1 MERIVRLETVQ
12 NLREL
17 GGLPAA
23 DGRRVAFGRLFRSGS
38 LHEASPTDRA
48 ELEAMGVRITIDLR
62 SAFEQARQS
71 YEWPSG
77 RRVAAPLAHDEA
89 VAAIFARFQA
99 GGLTEQDVEDWWHLT
114 GVFRLPEEHAASMR
128 TIFTTLLEAGPAE
141 GVLFHCTGGKDR
153 TGVVAAFLLE
163 ALGAPRQVILEDFLL
178 TNVGAAARAAE
189 FVEWMKRA
197 TGQSMRPEIGYWL
210 AGVKDE
216 WLETLLDQTTA
227 RYGSIAGY
235 LRDRL
240 GFGASE
246 VAALRAGYLEPPG
259 A

>member
-1 MERIVRLETVQ
+1 MQRGISLGTVQ

-23 DGRRVAFGRLFRSGS
+23 DRCRVASGRLFRSGS
-38 LHEASPTDRA
+38 LHEASPADRA
-48 ELEAMGVRITIDLR
+48 ALEAMGIRITIDLR

-89 VAAIFARFQA
+89 VAAIFARFQG
-99 GGLTEQDVEDWWHLT
+99 GGLTERDVENWWHLT
-114 GVFRLPEEHAASMR
+114 GVFRLPEEHVSSMR
-128 TIFTTLLEAGPAE
+128 TIFTTLLQAGPGE

-163 ALGAPRQVILEDFLL
+163 ALGATRQVILEDFLL

-197 TGQSMRPEIGYWL
+197 TGQAMRPEMAYWL
-210 AGVKDE
+210 AGVKGE
-216 WLETLLDQTTA
+216 WLETLLDQTAA
-227 RYGSIAGY
+227 RYGSITGY

-240 GFGASE
+240 GFGGQE
-246 VAALRAGYLEPPG
+246 VAALRGLYLERPG